1 MPSMSCSRADDLFYA
16 FDVLGGFQF
25 PFVSL
30 SVTGCEFPRLAS
42 WRRFL
47 SPTARAQLMPG
58 GILRFAY

>member
-1 MPSMSCSRADDLFYA
+1 MH